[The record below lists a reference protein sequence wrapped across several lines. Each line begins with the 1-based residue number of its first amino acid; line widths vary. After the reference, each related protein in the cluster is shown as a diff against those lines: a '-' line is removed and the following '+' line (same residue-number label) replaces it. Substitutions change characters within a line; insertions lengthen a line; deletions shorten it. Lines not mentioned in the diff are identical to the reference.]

1 MKKNM
6 WNKNSLT
13 KTKAGLTV
21 AVLALA
27 FFVSHIVEVKA
38 LTNIGGTSVTS
49 ANPLSNALVPTPG
62 AGMPVVD
69 TSSFLS
75 RVVKLIVDKAT
86 VAWEAAGNKLFD
98 ATLRNTLNR
107 VALDSAKYVGT
118 AGEGQKSLFVQEDFK
133 TYVTNLGDAA
143 AGDFISSLGK
153 TWQVDLCK
161 IADPALTA
169 KISLGLS
176 QYQRPEAPNCTL
188 SQLTSNYTST
198 YEKYAAMKSG
208 DYLKAV
214 NLSFEPGGGELSSAF
229 ALFNRTEAAKTTEA
243 DAQKL
248 NLTVKQGWLDVTN
261 IAGKTVT
268 PPDTAKNAIAQT
280 SQAKINTIAT
290 AEKGTNPFIA
300 AANIFL
306 NQLSYEAFQRVLRE
320 LGKGKSTSQPYD
332 FTKPG
337 SAFESLI
344 QYGEAVVSEKLAT
357 IVKPRFDVRSDYSIL
372 SDLAVCVDKNNPGP
386 NNCVIDDNFSQAI
399 AEKVTVKEA
408 IDKGYLHGD
417 WLVSSD
423 NKSDGTY
430 NLRSAIILRKFR
442 IVPVGW
448 EQAITIAS
456 TPKYKGKIT
465 LQDLVSCFP
474 GDGKGP
480 FSADFD
486 TSDQN
491 WCKGLVD
498 PNWVLKAPLNLC
510 VKKGAGGQILSS
522 VPTKDENGLS
532 IIAVSRDSEY
542 CADEQTCINEKA
554 DGSCETYGYCNEEKR
569 TWSFNSD
576 SCAPVYNTCQ
586 TFSSASKQSV
596 SYLQNT
602 LDFSTCSA
610 SNSGCKQ
617 YVYGG
622 VYSADTNKISWDKR
636 YSIFLN
642 NQATNCNATSEGC
655 TQLLRG
661 KPGWNDANFIMNSDF
676 SLNNIGDNQ
685 TSANWHWPIKV
696 GSGEIISG
704 KALNILGANGS
715 ALYSDNTSSLLP
727 KNLSVIPGWSY
738 TLSAEVKIT
747 LGDKVTVTLGGL
759 SSDVITK
766 DTWQTVSVVVTA
778 DKGMNSLNFA
788 ITGTGAQVNFALR
801 NLKLTPNDF
810 ASSYKNYGAF
820 PTYEKL
826 LPAYLES
833 VCYNSV
839 SGTGDYTLKADAPAV
854 CSNFARK
861 CNRTEVG
868 CELYTSV
875 KDNFAV
881 AAKANSADYCDA
893 KCIGYDTYLAKAS
906 YFYGNSADNIIP
918 TTAKTCSAESAGC
931 ASFTNLDAAAA
942 GGETLEYY
950 AKVRQCIK
958 PDTTSCGD
966 FYSWDNSQLKVMSLK
981 KDTGGDPFVVDTL
994 ADTLCTKDIYNLA
1007 PTDPKYN
1014 PDCREFYNKS
1024 GQITYHIYSNTVSC
1038 SDNCHTYRLNEKN
1051 IDANLVASTCTGNDK
1066 NWDTGASACYVC
1078 KNGGTWNSQQNSC
1091 LYQAVPDEGTTCSA
1105 AEVGCRE
1112 YNGNNGNNLRL
1123 VASYDFEAG
1132 VDNFSGVSG
1141 ASVSQSTEST
1151 AKNGHSLSFAG
1162 NGTTEV
1168 DVSNFAKKDS
1178 SYVIKFMAKAAANVN
1193 TKFSLENSDGAI
1205 SNFGATESDPQG
1217 NLVVKGDNQW
1227 NLYEINLRSLDHET
1241 KAEKLKI
1248 KADGNFF
1255 IDHVVVTEISDR
1267 YYLIKGSSVIPDVC
1281 YYDMT
1286 YNKASGALGTYQGPN
1301 YNLGCAEY
1309 KDRSGIINNLH
1320 QFSELCQDSAIGCEQ
1335 MIQTNNSSDYY
1346 GYTLNLNATDRNT
1359 ACTPGTP
1366 GCVEVKGH
1374 QAIYAVYDP
1383 SKLCNSAD
1391 LGCTRFGYSQTTGNT
1406 TNWADAYKKNL
1417 PDTYKSDTASPLCQ
1431 ANEVGCDT
1439 WANETG
1445 SNSYFKD
1452 PGSNTCVYKNS
1463 KWIKSTVKRCDVS
1476 GDGKIIGTEKDG
1488 AICLTDADCSG
1499 KKCIID
1505 TNEYACTITELKTFG
1520 FGGLGNTIKTP
1531 DSSVGI
1537 CTAESAT
1544 CSEYIDPVSSAVSNL
1559 VNNPAA
1565 ENIDKDGKP
1574 DGWLGSGSYT
1584 QKVNVKQNK
1593 LYVFQVD
1600 GPATSATT
1608 ITGLNTLRTL
1618 GATSANEL
1626 SGPVGVV
1633 SISAS
1638 GSIVFYSGTNT
1649 YLTITRY
1656 GATTNTTVD
1665 KVTVS
1670 LRESIVNYQLSSNID
1685 ASTCNGVVNTDG
1697 GCVLFNART
1706 QVGASGLQKL
1716 TFAATA
1722 EGQAP
1727 AACNGANCV
1736 ANSVIKV
1743 APDRVCSRW
1752 LSCRTYVEDPL
1763 THERTCYAMGEC
1775 DQLNDKNECGNFVNV
1790 DGVTRDISNS
1800 QNKNATGYSLLGN
1813 YYLGG
1818 MKEVGQN
1825 TDAHFDFESNS
1836 INLSCR
1842 RNVGVTGVANTP
1854 CIWDKNINDSLI
1866 LEPTG
1871 SPTDY
1876 PAHGK
1881 GYLKVL
1887 NYYQIS
1893 PQAENAST
1901 QIYTNQDYY
1910 INYLVNT
1917 KGSSA
1922 KAKVMI
1928 TDETGSTVHK
1938 TFSGEESNGWSRE
1951 VHQFKITSSKNEQI
1965 KIKIYLS
1972 SDTTD
1977 TNTGYVYFDDINIEP
1992 VLQTGSNNYVS
2003 KDCRLY
2009 PSDDSLSCLSANNNV
2024 IKDGLYGYCLQYD
2037 PNNLGVCLMWYP
2049 IDTIAPVTRSS
2060 QSTLGYSG
2068 KFPLYYCSEANGNFQ
2083 VVEKIKVFEVAHDFG
2098 DNWNEMHQ
2106 SDSNIQNICI
2116 DLLGHRCDN
2125 SDTCYVS
2132 TKPQANSG
2140 VITKGL
2146 AKNVYP
2152 TCGSDNYK
2160 LMLNIHASKDSYQL
2174 RIFCV
2179 PDPVKVKGTTGEDT
2193 SVNKFIYDGQPG
2205 CDKFSDSWVP
2215 YDGLAKGTVYS
2226 SEPSGDKDR
2235 SYSESINDVAFSE
2248 DSGNFS
2254 INKLKPIVTTDTT
2267 DYYHFTCNRFTQVV
2281 DNEGNN
2287 QAWAGRVGRGSLF
2300 STTTPD
2306 FFYNTVATP
2315 NYSYAPGST
2324 VVTAPTGV
2332 CSGSSPFC
2340 DVIPAET
2347 PCMSA
2352 PGCSWTVTSNNQ
2364 STGNPHEIK
2373 LYGRNR
2379 EDVPFGAAV
2388 FPSNFDLVNSE
2399 RINLRN
2405 QYSKKNSETVFAGR
2419 PYGCTGASCKYIGQ
2433 CSLDPNVFCIYTG
2446 SGSENSDANKVGC
2459 SGGGNGTCIP
2469 LWESIIPEYVKDSP
2483 YILNKLFVK
2492 NYADYNFTSGYT
2504 TASGT
2509 PFLAPDCSPVGVRPS
2524 SPDKSFCKVSAVVTN
2539 LKMTYGGVDAKLDIS
2554 GNLSVDSGNLY
2565 QLEFNSKV
2573 DVEQQPLKQII
2584 IKWGNNDI
2592 QIVTNLDNKPQIG
2605 TPHKFYHY
2613 YSKGTYPVGVKIID
2627 NWGGYGCMSVNGLTG
2642 DTGCLGL

>member
-6 WNKNSLT
+6 WNKNSLP

-21 AVLALA
+21 IVLVLA
-27 FFVSHIVEVKA
+27 FFIANIQVAMAIPTEVIADVPAVQKTIWDKIKA
-38 LTNIGGTSVTS
+38 S
-49 ANPLSNALVPTPG
+49 ATKLWEQ
-62 AGMPVVD
+62 AG
-69 TSSFLS
+69 
-75 RVVKLIVDKAT
+75 KKA
-86 VAWEAAGNKLFD
+86 FD

-118 AGEGQKSLFVQEDFK
+118 AGEGQKPLFVQEDFK

-169 KISLGLS
+169 KIGLGLS

-214 NLSFEPGGGELSSAF
+214 QLSFEPGGGEISSTF
-229 ALFNRTEAAKTTEA
+229 ELFNRTEAAKTAEA

-261 IAGKTVT
+261 IAGKTESIPGYAQMTVQQQA
-268 PPDTAKNAIAQT
+268 DAKLQVIAD
-280 SQAKINTIAT
+280 AKTDN
-290 AEKGTNPFIA
+290 NPFIA

-320 LGKGKSTSQPYD
+320 VGKGKSSSESYD
-332 FTKPG
+332 FTKAG

-344 QYGEAVVSEKLAT
+344 QYGETVIGEKLAT

-372 SDLAVCVDKNNPGP
+372 SDLSICPDKNNPGP
-386 NNCVIDDNFSQAI
+386 NNCVIDDKFSQAI

-408 IDKGYLHGD
+408 LDKGYLHGD

-423 NKSDGTY
+423 NKSDGIY

-448 EQAITIAS
+448 EQAISTAS
-456 TPKYKGKIT
+456 EKNLRVT
-465 LQDLVSCFP
+465 LQDLVSCFSRN
-474 GDGKGP
+474 DNIET

-486 TSDQN
+486 KTNDF
-491 WCKGLVD
+491 WCVGLVD

-510 VKKGAGGQILSS
+510 AKKGAGGQITSSLLS
-522 VPTKDENGLS
+522 KDENGLS
-532 IIAVSRDSEY
+532 AVSIARDNEY

-576 SCAPVYNTCQ
+576 SCSPVYNTCQ
-586 TFSSASKQSV
+586 TFSSATSKQPV

-642 NQATNCNATSEGC
+642 NQATNCNASSEAC
-655 TQLLRG
+655 TKLLRG
-661 KPGWNDANFIMNSDF
+661 KPGWSDANFIMNSDF

-685 TSANWHWPIKV
+685 ASANWHWPIRI
-696 GSGEIISG
+696 GSGEIITG
-704 KALNILGANGS
+704 KALNIVGASGA

-747 LGDKVTVTLGGL
+747 SGDKVSVTLGGL
-759 SSDVITK
+759 SSDIITK
-766 DTWQTVSVVVTA
+766 DVWQTVSVAVTA
-778 DKGMNSLNFA
+778 DKGMSSLNFD

-810 ASSYKNYGAF
+810 LSSYKNYGAF

-839 SGTGDYTLKADAPAV
+839 SGTGDYTLKAGAPAI
-854 CSNFARK
+854 CSTFARK

-893 KCIGYDTYLAKAS
+893 KCIGYDTYLAKTS

-931 ASFTNLDAAAA
+931 ASFTNLDAVAA

-981 KDTGGDPFVVDTL
+981 KDTGGDPFVVDIL
-994 ADTLCTKDIYNLA
+994 NDAQCTKEIYNLA
-1007 PTDPKYN
+1007 PSDPKYN

-1051 IDANLVASTCTGNDK
+1051 VDANLVASTCTGNDK
-1066 NWDTGASACYVC
+1066 NWDTSASACYVC
-1078 KNGGTWNSQQNSC
+1078 KNGGVWNSQQNSC

-1123 VASYDFEAG
+1123 VASYDFETG

-1151 AKNGHSLSFAG
+1151 AKNGHSLAYAG
-1162 NGTTEV
+1162 NGSAEV
-1168 DVSNFAKKDS
+1168 DVSKFAKKDS
-1178 SYVIKFMAKAAANVN
+1178 SYVIKFMAKAPANVN
-1193 TKFSLENSDGAI
+1193 TKFSLENSDGAMSI
-1205 SNFGATESDPQG
+1205 FGATESDPQG
-1217 NLVVKGDNQW
+1217 NLVIKGDNQW

-1248 KADGNFF
+1248 KGDSNFF
-1255 IDHVVVTEISDR
+1255 IDHIVVSEISDR

-1281 YYDMT
+1281 YYDMA
-1286 YNKASGALGTYQGPN
+1286 NKYQGPN
-1301 YNLGCAEY
+1301 YNLGCAQY

-1320 QFSELCQDSAIGCEQ
+1320 QFSELCQDSAVGCEQ

-1346 GYTLNLNATDRNT
+1346 GYTLNLNTADRNT
-1359 ACTPGTP
+1359 VCTPGTS

-1406 TNWADAYKKNL
+1406 TSWADAYKKNL
-1417 PDTYKSDTASPLCQ
+1417 PDTYKSDSVSPLCQ
-1431 ANEVGCDT
+1431 ASEVGCDT
-1439 WANETG
+1439 WANENG

-1463 KWIKSTVKRCDVS
+1463 KWIKSTVKRCDAS

-1488 AICLTDADCSG
+1488 VICLTDADCSG

-1505 TNEYACTITELKTFG
+1505 TNEYACTVTDLKTFG

-1537 CTAESAT
+1537 CDAESAT
-1544 CSEYIDPVSSAVSNL
+1544 CSEYIDPVSRAVSNL
-1559 VNNPAA
+1559 VTNPAA
-1565 ENIDKDGKP
+1565 EDIDKDTKP
-1574 DGWLGSGSYT
+1574 DSWTEEASGYYS
-1584 QKVNVKQNK
+1584 QKINVKPNK
-1593 LYVFQVD
+1593 LYTFEVD
-1600 GPATSATT
+1600 GAATLAST
-1608 ITGLNTLRTL
+1608 ISSNGTIRTL
-1618 GATSANEL
+1618 GGAPTNEL
-1626 SGPVGVV
+1626 SGMVQTV
-1633 SISAS
+1633 SVNANSS
-1638 GSIVFYSGTNT
+1638 LVLYSGTNT
-1649 YLTITRY
+1649 FLTVVRY
-1656 GATTNTTVD
+1656 GATTNTTD
-1665 KVTVS
+1665 NKITIS
-1670 LRESIVNYQLSSNID
+1670 LREVIVNYQLSSNID
-1685 ASTCNGVVNTDG
+1685 ATTCNGVVNTDG

-1706 QVGASGLQKL
+1706 QVGAGGLQKL
-1716 TFAATA
+1716 TFATTA

-1727 AACNGANCV
+1727 VACNGANCI

-1775 DQLNDKNECGNFVNV
+1775 DQLNDKNECGNFVTV
-1790 DGVTRDISNS
+1790 DGITRDISNS
-1800 QNKNATGYSLLGN
+1800 QNKNATGYSILGN

-1836 INLSCR
+1836 VNLSCR
-1842 RNVGVTGVANTP
+1842 RNVGFAASNIACTF
-1854 CIWDKNINDSLI
+1854 DKNINESLI

-1901 QIYTNQDYY
+1901 LIYTNQDYY
-1910 INYLVNT
+1910 INYLINT
-1917 KGSSA
+1917 KGASA

-1928 TDETGSTVHK
+1928 TDEVGSKVYLS
-1938 TFSGEESNGWSRE
+1938 FSGEESDTWGRK
-1951 VHQFKITSSKNEQI
+1951 VHRFKITDSANKQI

-1972 SDTTD
+1972 SDTKDTD
-1977 TNTGYVYFDDINIEP
+1977 TGYVYFDDINIEP
-1992 VLQTGSNNYVS
+1992 VLQVGSDNYVS

-2083 VVEKIKVFEVAHDFG
+2083 LVEKIKTFEVAHDFG
-2098 DNWNEMHQ
+2098 GPWNESGGHMQDWCQ
-2106 SDSNIQNICI
+2106 S
-2116 DLLGHRCDN
+2116 LLGYACPAA
-2125 SDTCYVS
+2125 DTCAVS
-2132 TKPQANSG
+2132 NLSQENTGIA
-2140 VITKGL
+2140 TKGSYDTT
-2146 AKNVYP
+2146 YP
-2152 TCGSDNYK
+2152 KCGSDNYK
-2160 LMLNIHASKDSYQL
+2160 IMINVMATNYKYRL

-2179 PDPVKVKGTTGEDT
+2179 PNPDKILAKTGEDT
-2193 SVNKFIYDGQPG
+2193 SVNKVLYEGQAG
-2205 CDKFSDSWVP
+2205 CDLQDSWVP
-2215 YDGLAKGTVYS
+2215 YDGFFLHGTVNS
-2226 SEPSGDKDR
+2226 ADNGAGATDKVKTLETVNDMAF
-2235 SYSESINDVAFSE
+2235 SESIS
-2248 DSGNFS
+2248 NFS
-2254 INKLKPIVTTDTT
+2254 INKIKPLVTADTT

-2306 FFYNTVATP
+2306 FFYNTKL
-2315 NYSYAPGST
+2315 NYSYTPSSVA
-2324 VVTAPTGV
+2324 TAPTSK
-2332 CSGSSPFC
+2332 CSGGNSFC
-2340 DVIPAET
+2340 DVIPDET
-2347 PCMSA
+2347 ACINA
-2352 PGCSWTVTSNNQ
+2352 GCSWDIIYSNQPSSNQ
-2364 STGNPHEIK
+2364 HAIN

-2399 RINLRN
+2399 RVNLRN

-2419 PYGCTGASCKYIGQ
+2419 PYGCVGDSCKYIGQ

-2504 TASGT
+2504 TANGT
-2509 PFLAPDCSPVGVRPS
+2509 PFLAPDCSPIGVRPT
-2524 SPDKSFCKVSAVVTN
+2524 SPASSFCKVSAVVTN
-2539 LKMTYGGVDAKLDIS
+2539 LKMTYGGVDAKLTG
-2554 GNLSVDSGNLY
+2554 GNLTVENGNLY

-2592 QIVTNLDNKPQIG
+2592 QIVTNLDNKPQTG

-2613 YSKGTYPVGVKIID
+2613 YSKGNYPVSVKIID
-2627 NWGGYGCMSVNGLTG
+2627 NWGGYGCMSIDGKIAP
-2642 DTGCLGL
+2642 DGCLGL